1 MPLTD
6 PNGSLPDVPCLPQQD
21 SNPQQR
27 SNDILALRAQ
37 YVWDHDYL
45 PPFAML
51 KEKIS
56 ENPTDQEIAV
66 GWTFQL
72 PAPEWPGEK
81 YLTERA
87 AVGAELAKAA
97 TQAAAF
103 IAKNST
109 FSSFDDYVK
118 LFEGFPQQPEC
129 LPYWEDDRYFAWQ
142 RVAGLNPVALRKLEK
157 IPAKLAVDDARLA
170 GVLPEGQ
177 TLAGLAAAG
186 RLFLCDYAILEGVT
200 LQSTQGLAKYIVP
213 AIGLFF
219 SDDQGR
225 PRAAAIQLGQQPV
238 ATNVYT
244 PKDGEAWRMAKMMFQ
259 TADVNV
265 HEMGPHLC
273 GTHFALEGVVVAL
286 ARTLS
291 VRHPLAVL
299 LKPHLRYVVF
309 NNLQGREKLINTTGV
324 ATKLLAGGVPGDK
337 QLLARSYSG
346 HPQAHVEPWS
356 IEAWDHPRELR
367 SRGFDKDSALAEYPF
382 RDDGML
388 LWEAIGTFVS
398 QYVDVYYVSDAAV
411 AGDTELQDW
420 MAELTSAAGAHL
432 KGAPDRLGS
441 REQLAQLLQ
450 RIIWASGP
458 LHSALNYP
466 QYGQLA
472 FAPNMTPAM
481 YGPPL
486 SNATGQSATLLDT
499 YMLRGLMPPPSV
511 ALMQLSAMYT
521 MATYHF
527 DQLGQYQPGDFT
539 DPRVNGFIGRF
550 QDTLKQAGSQIALR
564 NTQRP
569 WAYQYLVPSQ
579 VLNSTSI

>member
-1 MPLTD
+1 MPLPA
-6 PNGSLPDVPCLPQQD
+6 PNDSLPDVPCLPQQD
-21 SNPQQR
+21 PNPSQR
-27 SNDILALRAQ
+27 RNAILALRAQ

-45 PPFAML
+45 SPFAML
-51 KEKIS
+51 KEQVF
-56 ENPTDQEIAV
+56 ENATDLQIAA
-66 GWTFQL
+66 GWVFQL
-72 PAPEWPGEK
+72 PAPEWPGAK
-81 YLTERA
+81 YLFDRA
-87 AVGAELAKAA
+87 QVGAELAKAA
-97 TQAAAF
+97 QQAAAF
-103 IAKNST
+103 IAKTPT
-109 FSSFDDYVK
+109 FGSFDDYVK
-118 LFEGFPQQPEC
+118 LIESFPQPEC
-129 LPYWEDDRYFAWQ
+129 LPHWEDDRYFAWQ
-142 RVAGLNPVALRKLEK
+142 RVAGLHPVALRKLEK
-157 IPAKLAVDDARLA
+157 VPAKLAVDEARLA

-186 RLFLCDYAILEGVT
+186 RLFLCDYAILEGLT
-200 LQSTQGLAKYIVP
+200 QQSAQGLAKYVVP

-219 SDDQGR
+219 SDEQGKL
-225 PRAAAIQLGQQPV
+225 RAAAIQLGQQPV
-238 ATNVYT
+238 ATDVYT

-265 HEMGPHLC
+265 QEMGPHLC
-273 GTHFALEGVVVAL
+273 GTHFALEGVLVAL

-309 NNLQGREKLINTTGV
+309 NNLQGREKLINPTGA
-324 ATKLLAGGVPGDK
+324 ATKLLAGGAPGDK

-346 HPQAHVEPWS
+346 HPQAHVAPWS
-356 IEAWDHPRELR
+356 IEAWDLPLELR

-398 QYVDVYYVSDAAV
+398 QYLDVYYASDAEV
-411 AGDTELQDW
+411 AGDSELQDW
-420 MAELTSAAGAHL
+420 MTELSSASGAHL

-450 RIIWASGP
+450 RIVWASGP

-499 YMLRGLMPPPSV
+499 YMVRGLLPPPLV
-511 ALMQLSAMYT
+511 ALTQISAMYT
-521 MATYHF
+521 MGTYHF

-550 QDTLKQAGSQIALR
+550 QETLEQAESQITLR
-564 NTQRP
+564 NAQRP
-569 WAYQYLVPSQ
+569 WAYAYLVPSQ